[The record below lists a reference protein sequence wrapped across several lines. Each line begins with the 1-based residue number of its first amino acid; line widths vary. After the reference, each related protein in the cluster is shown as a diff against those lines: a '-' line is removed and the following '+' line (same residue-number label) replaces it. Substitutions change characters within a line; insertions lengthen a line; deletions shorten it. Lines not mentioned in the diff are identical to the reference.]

1 MKVIICID
9 DNKGMLFN
17 KRRQSRDVKI
27 LEDIVSLTNEVWID
41 SFSEKLFEGI
51 KIKVNILDTFLE
63 DAPKGAYC
71 FIEDKH
77 LKSHES
83 NIEQLI
89 IYKWNR
95 SYPSDFK
102 LDLDLKEWKLV
113 ESLDFTGNSHD
124 TITRE
129 IYCKHP

>member
-17 KRRQSRDVKI
+17 KRRQSRDAKV
-27 LEDIVSLTNEVWID
+27 LEDIVGLTNEVWIS

-51 KIKVNILDTFLE
+51 KIKVNIAPMFLDKAGTGEF
-63 DAPKGAYC
+63 C
-71 FIEDKH
+71 FVENKKLLPYEGD
-77 LKSHES
+77 
-83 NIEQLI
+83 IEQLI

-102 LDLDLKEWKLV
+102 LDLDLNEWKLIETV
-113 ESLDFTGNSHD
+113 DFIGNSHD
-124 TITRE
+124 KITRE
-129 IYCKHP
+129 IYSK

>member
-17 KRRQSRDVKI
+17 KRRQSRDDKV
-27 LEDIVSLTNEVWID
+27 LENIVSLTNEVWID
-41 SFSEKLFEGI
+41 SFSEKLFEGMN
-51 KIKVNILDTFLE
+51 IKVNADSMFLIKACTGE
-63 DAPKGAYC
+63 FC
-71 FIEDKH
+71 FVENQKLLPYVDD
-77 LKSHES
+77 
-83 NIEQLI
+83 IEQII

-102 LDLDLKEWKLV
+102 LDLDLNEWKLV
-113 ESLDFTGNSHD
+113 EAVDFAGNSHE

-129 IYCKHP
+129 IYSR

>member
-17 KRRQSRDVKI
+17 KRRQSRDDKV
-27 LEDIVSLTNEVWID
+27 LENIVSLTNEVWID
-41 SFSEKLFEGI
+41 SFSEKLFEGMN
-51 KIKVNILDTFLE
+51 IKVNVDSMFLIKACTGE
-63 DAPKGAYC
+63 FC
-71 FIEDKH
+71 FIENQKLLPYVDD
-77 LKSHES
+77 
-83 NIEQLI
+83 IEQLI

-102 LDLDLKEWKLV
+102 LDLDLNEWKLV
-113 ESLDFTGNSHD
+113 EAVDFAGNSHE

-129 IYCKHP
+129 IYSR

>member
-9 DNKGMLFN
+9 DNKGILFN
-17 KRRQSRDVKI
+17 KRRQSRDAKV

-41 SFSEKLFEGI
+41 SFSEKLFEGMN
-51 KIKVNILDTFLE
+51 IKVNISDTLLE
-63 DAPKGAYC
+63 DTPKEAYC
-71 FIEDKH
+71 FIEDKN
-77 LKSHES
+77 LESHEH

-102 LDLDLKEWKLV
+102 LDLDLNSWKLV
-113 ESLDFTGNSHD
+113 EAVDFAGNSHD

-129 IYCKHP
+129 IYSR

>member
-17 KRRQSRDVKI
+17 KRRQSRDDKV
-27 LEDIVSLTNEVWID
+27 LENIVGLTNEVWID
-41 SFSEKLFEGI
+41 SFSEKLFEGMN
-51 KIKVNILDTFLE
+51 IKVNVDSMFLIKACTGE
-63 DAPKGAYC
+63 FC
-71 FIEDKH
+71 FVENQKLLPYVDD
-77 LKSHES
+77 
-83 NIEQLI
+83 IEQLI

-102 LDLDLKEWKLV
+102 LDLDLNEWKLV
-113 ESLDFTGNSHD
+113 EAVDFAGNSHE

-129 IYCKHP
+129 IYSR

>member
-17 KRRQSRDVKI
+17 NRRQSRDAKV

-41 SFSEKLFEGI
+41 SFSEKLFEGANV
-51 KIKVNILDTFLE
+51 KINVDPMFLDKAGTSEF
-63 DAPKGAYC
+63 C
-71 FIEDKH
+71 FVENQKLLPYVDD
-77 LKSHES
+77 
-83 NIEQLI
+83 IEQLI
-89 IYKWNR
+89 VYKWNR

-102 LDLDLKEWKLV
+102 LDLDLNSWKLV
-113 ESLDFTGNSHD
+113 EAVDFAGTSHD

-129 IYCKHP
+129 IYCKA

>member
-1 MKVIICID
+1 MKVIVCID

-17 KRRQSRDVKI
+17 KRRQSRDVKV

-41 SFSEKLFEGI
+41 SFSEQLFEGI
-51 KIKVNILDTFLE
+51 KIKVNILDALLE

-71 FIEDKH
+71 FIEDKR
-77 LKSHES
+77 LKPHES
-83 NIEQLI
+83 NIEHLI

-113 ESLDFTGNSHD
+113 ESLDFAGNSHD
-124 TITRE
+124 KITRE
-129 IYCKHP
+129 KYCR